1 MIIVEYLYGTEVD
14 DNSRPSDARAGPR
27 AAAAAARPQP
37 AQTPPNCRPIPS
49 NDVLRD
55 YGQALAH
62 QVAVDKHYVDD
73 RAGLWSCRHINKS
86 STNI

>member
-14 DNSRPSDARAGPR
+14 DNSSVPDALPGPP
-27 AAAAAARPQP
+27 AAAAARPRP
-37 AQTPPNCRPIPS
+37 AQTPQNCRPIPS

-62 QVAVDKHYVDD
+62 QVAVDKH
-73 RAGLWSCRHINKS
+73 
-86 STNI
+86 

>member
-14 DNSRPSDARAGPR
+14 DNSSVPDALPGPH

-62 QVAVDKHYVDD
+62 QIAVDKH
-73 RAGLWSCRHINKS
+73 
-86 STNI
+86 